1 MPFLH
6 PAPVRAALTQF
17 APALV
22 IVLYGLLHSVTVSA
36 QAPAN
41 TAATGQTDPG
51 ATRDDK
57 GNVLEEVVVRAS
69 YTTTDRLNS
78 ATGLGLSI
86 RETPQS
92 VSVMT
97 SQRIE
102 DQNLGSLTDV
112 VLNATGISSKEL
124 DSSRAEFSARG
135 FAIDNYQLDGVPI
148 GWTPGGEAG
157 ESQTDMS
164 LYERIEIVRGAT
176 GLLTGAGNPSAAINL
191 VRKHA
196 DSRELNGV
204 LSGSASRWDNYD
216 ATADVSAP
224 VTSDGSVRARGV
236 LSYADGDSYVDL
248 LGNTKTVAYG
258 TVDADVTPDTLLR
271 AGASYQ
277 DNDPT
282 SSTWGGL
289 PAWYSDGSRTD
300 WPDSKT
306 VGADW
311 TRWASTV
318 TNYFASVN
326 HEFANGWIGSIE
338 YNRSQNDADLH
349 LLYLYGTPDRET
361 GLGMGPSPYNSDTS
375 RKQDSVFANVKG
387 SYNVLGR
394 EHEAVLGYQWSDQ
407 TETTDTFAVLGD
419 PAPVGNFNAWDGSY
433 PEPAWG
439 SRTRD
444 IKLEREQTGLYTA
457 TRLSLTDEASLV
469 LGGRLADWE
478 TKGLSYGSS
487 VDYDDNN
494 VFIPYAGALYD
505 VLKDHTVYASY
516 TEIFQPQSEL
526 DRNGQQLE
534 SIVGKGYETGLKS
547 SFFDGS
553 LNTTIALFR
562 IEEDN
567 LAQIDPGFLVPG
579 TIFEA
584 YRATEGATS
593 EGFELE
599 LVGAITPDWE
609 ISASYTDF
617 NAKDADNVDFNPDQP
632 RKMFK
637 LFTTYTLSGAMAD
650 LTVGGGVNWEDS
662 TYTPTTNPVTGAAED
677 LTQDDYTLANLMAR
691 YDITPQ
697 LSAQVNVSNLFDE
710 TYYSQIGFYDQ
721 LAFGMPRNI
730 TGELRYRF

>member
-1 MPFLH
+1 
-6 PAPVRAALTQF
+6 
-17 APALV
+17 
-22 IVLYGLLHSVTVSA
+22 VSA
-36 QAPAN
+36 QE
-41 TAATGQTDPG
+41 AAAAAAARTDQG
-51 ATRDDK
+51 VTRDAQ

-92 VSVMT
+92 VSVVT

-124 DSSRAEFSARG
+124 DSSRATFSARG

-164 LYERIEIVRGAT
+164 LYERIEVVRGAT

-196 DSRELNGV
+196 DSREFTGTA
-204 LSGSASRWDNYD
+204 SASASRWDNYD

-224 VTSDGSVRARGV
+224 VTRDGSVRARGV

-258 TVDADVTPDTLLR
+258 TVDADVGQDTLLR

-282 SSTWGGL
+282 ASTWGGL

-306 VGADW
+306 IGAEW
-311 TRWASTV
+311 TRWASNV
-318 TNYFASVN
+318 TNYFASAS
-326 HEFANGWIGSIE
+326 HEFANGWTGSIE
-338 YNRSQNDADLH
+338 YNRAQNDADLH
-349 LLYLYGTPDRET
+349 LLYLYGTPDRVT
-361 GLGMGPSPYNSDTS
+361 GLGLQPSPYNSETS
-375 RKQDSVFANVKG
+375 REQDSVFANVKG
-387 SYNVLGR
+387 SYALLGR

-407 TETTDTFAVLGD
+407 TETADTFPYIGT

-444 IKLEREQTGLYTA
+444 IQLDREQSGVYA
-457 TRLSLTDEASLV
+457 ASRLSLTDEANLV

-478 TKGLSYGSS
+478 TNGMSYGSS
-487 VDYDDNN
+487 VNYDDNN
-494 VFIPYAGALYD
+494 VFLPYVGALYD
-505 VLKDHTVYASY
+505 VLVDHTVYASY

-526 DRNGQQLE
+526 DRNGRQIE
-534 SIVGKGYETGLKS
+534 SIVGKGYETGVKS
-547 SFFDGS
+547 SFLDGT
-553 LNTTIALFR
+553 LNTTVAVFR

-567 LAQIDPGFLVPG
+567 LAQPDPGYLVPG
-579 TIFEA
+579 TVFEA

-599 LVGAITPDWE
+599 MVGAITPDWI

-617 NAKDADNVDFNPDQP
+617 NAEDADNVDVNPDQP
-632 RKMFK
+632 RRMFK
-637 LFTTYTLSGAMAD
+637 LFTTYTLGGPLQD
-650 LTVGGGVNWEDS
+650 LTVGGGINWEDS
-662 TYTPTTNPVTGAAED
+662 TYTPTTNPVTGAPED
-677 LTQDDYTLANLMAR
+677 LEQDDYSLVNLMAR
-691 YDITPQ
+691 YQITPQ
-697 LSAQVNVSNLFDE
+697 LSAQLNVSNLFDE